1 MRVEFFVPGIPVA
14 KGSAKAFYNKKAGR
28 AFVTQDNLEKQK
40 PWASLISVKAESAGL
55 ALSDSAVHVAL
66 IFNMPRPKAHF
77 GSGGKL
83 KPGAPMFHK
92 SKPDVDKISRCVL
105 DALTSIAYL
114 DDSQVCSLYAQ
125 KMYSDTPGVL
135 IKIGWDQ
142 QTS

>member
-1 MRVEFFVPGIPVA
+1 MSVEFFVPGVPVA

-40 PWASLISVKAESAGL
+40 PWVSLISVKAESAGL
-55 ALSDSAVHVAL
+55 ALSDAAIHVAL

-77 GSGGKL
+77 GSSGKL
-83 KPGAPMFHK
+83 KPSAPLLHR
-92 SKPDVDKISRCVL
+92 SKPDIDKISRAVL
-105 DALTSIAYL
+105 DALTFIAWK

-135 IKIGWDQ
+135 IKIGWD
-142 QTS
+142 